1 MNRSPIATVRSLSGA
16 NSSDLSYRAE
26 NDRYDR
32 KRRNKAERDENRPR
46 VACLTDGSAKKNR
59 KNRQRTGRGDR
70 DNAGKESK

>member
-1 MNRSPIATVRSLSGA
+1 MSRSPTATVRSLSG
-16 NSSDLSYRAE
+16 SIPDYLSYRAE

-32 KRRNKAERDENRPR
+32 KGRNKAERDENRPR
-46 VACLTDGSAKKNR
+46 FACLTDGSAKKDR